1 MEDKTLKQLVE
12 SIKQSGTPKTSAFDT
27 TAEVTRVENG
37 TAWVHIPGGVRETPV
52 KLTINAK
59 AGDTVQVRVSGG
71 RAFMVGNASA
81 PPTDN
86 TVADH
91 ALKET
96 RVVSKA
102 AKTAQA
108 TADRALNSAKSK
120 SKNIYK
126 PKPDVWPT
134 EGYSVGDTWWATNEG
149 YKMYRFDGTTWA
161 EAPLDTPAFAAGCI
175 KAEQI
180 YSGAIT
186 ADKINADA
194 YTGRTFTGSTI
205 QTTQGALRVF
215 LQRQNGTIYATTP
228 ADPNYAFVKIMNQ
241 GVQALNPN
249 NLSNIYAQFLHG
261 YFSDVE
267 GENFYGFYITPAL
280 FSRKLFTDHGPVLSK
295 YENLDYE
302 TATAAITAVSGVT
315 GLIRRNIGIVTL
327 KFENFSFAANTATD
341 SETYALNTDFAPL
354 TDLDL
359 VSTHNQVRFK
369 ITAAG
374 FIQPYTKPTAATAI
388 RGAFTYMVAGGSS
401 VVG

>member
-1 MEDKTLKQLVE
+1 MDSTKKMFE
-12 SIKQSGTPKTSAFDT
+12 SIIEAGKPKTQSFDT

-86 TVADH
+86 TVANH

-102 AKTAQA
+102 AKTAQDA
-108 TADRALNSAKSK
+108 AEKALNSAKSK

-126 PKPDVWPT
+126 PKPAVWPT
-134 EGYSVGDTWWATNEG
+134 EGYSVGDTWWATDEG
-149 YKMYRFDGTTWA
+149 YKMYRFNGTTWE
-161 EAPLDTPAFAAGCI
+161 EALLDTDAFAAGCI
-175 KAEQI
+175 KAGLI
-180 YSGAIT
+180 DAGAVT

-194 YTGRTFTGSTI
+194 YTGRTFTGSTL
-205 QTTQGALRVF
+205 QTTQGALRAF
-215 LQRQNGTIYATTP
+215 LQRQDGTIYATTP

-241 GVQALNPN
+241 GVQAINPN
-249 NLSNIYAQFLHG
+249 NLSNVYAQFLHG
-261 YFSDVE
+261 FFSDVE

-302 TATAAITAVSGVT
+302 TATQAITAVNGVT

-327 KFENFSFAANTATD
+327 KFEYFSFAANTATD
-341 SETYALNTDFAPL
+341 SEDYALNTDFAPL
-354 TDLDL
+354 TDLDF
-359 VSTHNQVRFK
+359 VSTHNGVRFR
-369 ITAAG
+369 ITSGG

-388 RGAFTYMVAGGSS
+388 RGSFTYMVAGGSS